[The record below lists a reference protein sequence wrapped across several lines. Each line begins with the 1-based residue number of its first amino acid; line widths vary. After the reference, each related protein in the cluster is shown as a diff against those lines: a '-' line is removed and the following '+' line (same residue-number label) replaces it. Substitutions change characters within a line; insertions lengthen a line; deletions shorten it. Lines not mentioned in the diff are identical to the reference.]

1 MTRTNG
7 PWTPTS
13 DDCYIYQLS
22 LVVAIASI
30 SFDSIALRDTTAA
43 VLLSDGKEGC
53 SWKSPM
59 GNVLCWLLIKSA
71 KLWHLN
77 VDDSP
82 TGGWFCNPPSDIS
95 GNILLRRKARTAD
108 AVLACQI
115 DRMWHVNNTSDITR
129 GVFSPLIWDPERLD
143 AILSWILGI
152 LSFILV
158 SFVTWHRLS
167 RPTSLEYRRYHGWF
181 RISCATCTHLPIY
194 VVYCTNG

>member
-1 MTRTNG
+1 
-7 PWTPTS
+7 
-13 DDCYIYQLS
+13 
-22 LVVAIASI
+22 
-30 SFDSIALRDTTAA
+30 
-43 VLLSDGKEGC
+43 
-53 SWKSPM
+53 M

-108 AVLACQI
+108 AVLACKI
-115 DRMWHVNNTSDITR
+115 DRMWHVNTSDLNR
-129 GVFSPLIWDPERLD
+129 GFFSPLIWDPERLD
-143 AILSWILGI
+143 AILWWILSI

-167 RPTSLEYRRYHGWF
+167 RPTSLEYRYQPCRPITFCRYHGWF
-181 RISCATCTHLPIY
+181 RISCATCTYLPIY
-194 VVYCTNG
+194 CLLYKWL